1 MQHQYTYAK
10 ALAASQRINW
20 RLEDLVGDDKP
31 LDFARP
37 FLPEPLARTQAL
49 GFLSPDE
56 QRKANQIRG
65 YGYLCLFGLVEEF
78 VLPFVLDHARSRL
91 RQDDDRVR
99 ALLQFAGE
107 EAKHIELFKRFQ
119 QDFERGFGT
128 RCDVIGPADAIAREV
143 LRHQPLAVA
152 IAILHIEWMTQRHY
166 LDSVSDR
173 SGLDPQFKSLLH
185 HHYVEEVQHAKL
197 DTLMVEA
204 LAENQSEQEIAG
216 AVEEYLE
223 IGVFL
228 DQGLRQQLDLDL
240 ASLERATGR
249 TLSASETERYIAVQ
263 QPALRW
269 TFLGSGMTHPQVLAT
284 LQALSPQAR
293 ERIEQVS
300 PAFC

>member
-31 LDFARP
+31 LDFTRP

-49 GFLSPDE
+49 SFLSPDE
-56 QRKANQIRG
+56 QRRANQIRG

-107 EAKHIELFKRFQ
+107 EAKHIELFRRFQ
-119 QDFERGFGT
+119 RDFERGFGT
-128 RCDVIGPADAIAREV
+128 RCDVIGPGDAIAREV

-204 LAENQSEQEIAG
+204 LAENQSEQEIAS

-228 DQGLRQQLDLDL
+228 DQGLRQQVDLDL

-249 TLSASETERYIAVQ
+249 TLSADETERYIAVQ

-293 ERIEQVS
+293 ERIEQVA

>member
-31 LDFARP
+31 LDFTRP

-78 VLPFVLDHARSRL
+78 VLPFVLDHARARL

-166 LDSVSDR
+166 LDSVSE

-197 DTLMVEA
+197 DMLMVEA
-204 LAENQSEQEIAG
+204 LAENQSEQEIAR

-240 ASLERATGR
+240 AALVRASGR
-249 TLSASETERYIAVQ
+249 QLSASETERYIAVQ

-293 ERIEQVS
+293 ERIEQVA